1 MKRTTSKNSSKS
13 SSRKVKIKFDF
24 RDTTI
29 FEKDTM
35 FEGKPFKIKGIFDF
49 TQPDVKLEERK

>member
-1 MKRTTSKNSSKS
+1 MKRFFRKSSSKS
-13 SSRKVKIKFDF
+13 SSKKVKFKFNF
-24 RDTTI
+24 KDTTI
-29 FEKDTM
+29 FEKETN

>member
-1 MKRTTSKNSSKS
+1 MKRTTSKSSSKS
-13 SSRKVKIKFDF
+13 SSKKVKIKFDF